1 MSNEERLDVLLVI
14 NELLA
19 EVEETEEEVIEEE
32 DNHE

>member
-1 MSNEERLDVLLVI
+1 MSNEERLDVLLEI

-19 EVEETEEEVIEEE
+19 EVEETEEEEIEEE

>member
-1 MSNEERLDVLLVI
+1 MSNEERLDVLLEI

-19 EVEETEEEVIEEE
+19 EVEETEEDVIEEE

>member
-1 MSNEERLDVLLVI
+1 MSNEERLDVLLEI

-19 EVEETEEEVIEEE
+19 EVEETDEEVIEEE

>member
-1 MSNEERLDVLLVI
+1 MSNEEKLDVLLEI

>member
-1 MSNEERLDVLLVI
+1 MSNEERFDVLLEI

-19 EVEETEEEVIEEE
+19 EVEETEEEVIEGE

>member
-1 MSNEERLDVLLVI
+1 MSNEERLDVLLEI